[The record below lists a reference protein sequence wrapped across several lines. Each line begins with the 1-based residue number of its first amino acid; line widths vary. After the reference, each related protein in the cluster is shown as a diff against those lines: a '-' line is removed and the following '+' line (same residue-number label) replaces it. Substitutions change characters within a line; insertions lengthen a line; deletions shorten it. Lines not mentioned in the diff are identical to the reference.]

1 MSESFSSLNSF
12 VHYFMGLRLCSF
24 CFICFICYLLLL
36 LLFFVHLACEMAW
49 VLGATLRSSVAFT
62 QCILHIYR
70 FGGRFPLA
78 RVSTCD
84 ARFGSLIEC
93 FSLHTELSDNIAHVS
108 AQNGTETGEEETVH
122 SALLSF
128 FYFLWLFLL
137 LLLYLF
143 ISIQLRSVFCLCR
156 ALWLSLTGFIASFC
170 AVALL
175 IHNAI
180 TFD

>member
-1 MSESFSSLNSF
+1 
-12 VHYFMGLRLCSF
+12 MGLRLCF
-24 CFICFICYLLLL
+24 VCFIGFICCCCCCCNV
-36 LLFFVHLACEMAW
+36 FVHLACEMAW

-62 QCILHIYR
+62 GASCTFIGLAAV
-70 FGGRFPLA
+70 FVLA

-93 FSLHTELSDNIAHVS
+93 SSLHTKLSDNIGPVSHVS

-122 SALLSF
+122 SALLF
-128 FYFLWLFLL
+128 ILLVDFLLL

-156 ALWLSLTGFIASFC
+156 ALWLSLTGFIAPFC